1 MFRSMSMLTVALS
14 IAVLTTRADAAT
26 LSLVADNIQ
35 LGVSDGATFITN
47 QPLVFGPLVT
57 GNFQY
62 NLFPEP
68 GDPPP
73 FSFPL
78 PRLFVATSAA
88 ISPAQGG
95 SVIDLNAGPNLGFF
109 SNYTTPGSVGQITPT
124 FGTNFAFLGFG
135 MYTLSVSTFLGGS
148 VGTPVPVNGSIIIR
162 KSATFTIVAVPEPS
176 PLPGIVLLGGT
187 FIAVLQRRH
196 KLNQA

>member
-1 MFRSMSMLTVALS
+1 MLTSRFTFAVALS
-14 IAVLTTRADAAT
+14 IAVLTARANAAT
-26 LSLVADNIQ
+26 LSLSSDNIQ

-73 FSFPL
+73 FSSPL
-78 PRLFVATSAA
+78 PRLFVATSAV

-95 SVIDLNAGPNLGFF
+95 SVIDLNASPNLGFF
-109 SNYTTPGSVGQITPT
+109 SNYTTPGSAAQITPT

-135 MYTLSVSTFLGGS
+135 TYTLSFSTFLGGS
-148 VGTPVPVNGSIIIR
+148 VGTPVPVNGSITIT
-162 KSATFTIVAVPEPS
+162 KSVTFTVAAVPEPS
-176 PLPGIVLLGGT
+176 PLPGILLLAGT
-187 FIAVLQRRH
+187 FIVVVQRQR